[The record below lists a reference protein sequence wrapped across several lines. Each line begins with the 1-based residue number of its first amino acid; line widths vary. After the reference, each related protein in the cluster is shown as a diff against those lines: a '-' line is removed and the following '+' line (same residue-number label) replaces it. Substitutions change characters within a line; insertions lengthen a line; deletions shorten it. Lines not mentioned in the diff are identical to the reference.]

1 MMTAIIKHTKY
12 YYHRHHT
19 NAECIDFGSYF
30 SKYQTISINEFFK
43 FFFLFKI
50 ITKDTMLVVAN
61 RNGMRIFNLFVDDK
75 TE

>member
-1 MMTAIIKHTKY
+1 MRNALTLDHIFPNIKPY
-12 YYHRHHT
+12 RST
-19 NAECIDFGSYF
+19 NF
-30 SKYQTISINEFFK
+30 SS

-50 ITKDTMLVVAN
+50 IIKDTMLVVAN